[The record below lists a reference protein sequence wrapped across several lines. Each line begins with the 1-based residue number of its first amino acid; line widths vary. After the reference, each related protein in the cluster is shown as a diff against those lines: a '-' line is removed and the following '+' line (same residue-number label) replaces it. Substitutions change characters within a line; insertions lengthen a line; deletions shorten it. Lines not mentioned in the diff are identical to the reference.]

1 MLIHLAS
8 DEILIDSIFSVLG
21 IYLFL
26 VAEEELCCFPPPPL
40 VFNKMFNSDSSGI
53 NTLCSMRNDSKIF
66 FSIPISHL
74 PSAIY

>member
-26 VAEEELCCFPPPPL
+26 VAEEELRGFFFPL

-66 FSIPISHL
+66 FSILISHL